1 MSGARVG
8 GGARSDSDG
17 PAASLPRQVPG
28 APLDPACDAVH
39 LTLAFHA
46 FAGTRGA
53 LGLHSEPVT
62 DRRHFCLICLWARAY
77 LSRRFNWHGQSRMA
91 RRALMDD
98 AIQHL
103 GECVLRGKARSVE
116 GDDIQIFVSWC
127 KRVLDN
133 FVITEYRRQ
142 SRKAFYAAASFHAA
156 ALLHGLDLVYSVETR
171 ELVNCFVALLRRQ
184 VERGA
189 RQQNLRRRLALLDEF
204 LDLSARGNGST
215 ACHCERGRHYQRVS
229 RGRVIASCAWAE
241 LKGSNPAARDE
252 FHEVAVAM
260 GLELGKPI
268 QR

>member
-1 MSGARVG
+1 
-8 GGARSDSDG
+8 
-17 PAASLPRQVPG
+17 VPG
-28 APLDPACDAVH
+28 ASLHPAYEAAH

-46 FAGTRGA
+46 FAGTHGA
-53 LGLHSEPVT
+53 FGLHSEPLT
-62 DRRHFCLICLWARAY
+62 DRRNFSLICLWARAY
-77 LSRRFNWHGQSRMA
+77 LSRRFNWRGQSRMA

-103 GECVLRGKARSVE
+103 GECVLRGKAPSVE
-116 GDDIQIFVSWC
+116 GGDIQVFVSWC

-142 SRKAFYAAASFHAA
+142 SRKAFYAAASFHDAA
-156 ALLHGLDLVYSVETR
+156 PLNGLDLFYSLETR
-171 ELVNCFVALLRRQ
+171 ELVNRFVALLRSQ

-215 ACHCERGRHYQRVS
+215 ASQGERGRHYQRVS
-229 RGRVIASCAWAE
+229 RGRLIASCAWAE

-252 FHEVAVAM
+252 FHEVAVAI